1 MDDSYARLWSEF
13 ALLVQ
18 GLKDLNAQALES
30 TGARCEQAGAG
41 VLSRIELMGPVRL
54 TDLAASLGLDP
65 SSVSRQVTSLERGG
79 WLVRE
84 KDPSDQR
91 AQRLKLTASGA
102 SVVAVLR
109 TARQQAL
116 AKLTPDWSA
125 QDIDDLACRL
135 ARLNTDLESHRQL
148 LGVRQETA

>member
-13 ALLVQ
+13 SLLLY
-18 GLKDLNAQALES
+18 GLKDLNAHALES
-30 TGARCEQAGAG
+30 TGTRCEQAGAG
-41 VLSRIELMGPVRL
+41 VLSRLELMGPVRL

-65 SSVSRQVTSLERGG
+65 SSVSRQVTSLERAG
-79 WLVRE
+79 WLLRE

-102 SVVAVLR
+102 AVVAVLR

-116 AKLTPDWSA
+116 ARLTPEWSE
-125 QDIDDLACRL
+125 QELDDLARCL